1 MWFTWALGRITK
13 DDHCLNKKAERPM
26 GALKI
31 FRSPWLVTTPTA
43 TFPEIFNGLLFRSI
57 LWMCTRNLKFV
68 TFSSSWDNRGTQKN
82 LGNPW
87 IRPRTLYSKDF
98 NGLLFWWTLWM
109 YRPILLYTSTLF
121 TFVYACKQSLDHL
134 RGNCSSDSI
143 FDICALWSK

>member
-109 YRPILLYTSTLF
+109 YRPNLKSVALPVPYIIGGTLKLWA
-121 TFVYACKQSLDHL
+121 VPGYAHAPFSQQ
-134 RGNCSSDSI
+134 
-143 FDICALWSK
+143 F